1 MRKLSLPVL
10 QANFPRMGKY
20 RSVWKDQG
28 EIMEFVAENGSALIE
43 SPTGSGKT
51 AIQYAITK
59 AAESE
64 GRKPV
69 FLIVPNKTILEQTA
83 NEFSG
88 AFKIALGRN
97 EHPCLYYHDD
107 KEELTATFVQN
118 LYADPDAVRADEIP
132 CSFLRDCPH
141 RVDQATGETFE
152 SGFAPCPYYQ
162 QKFEAKQGGV
172 VLSTMS
178 FYLFTQLFSR
188 EWETPEV
195 LVIDEVHQ
203 LAEVFRNALSYEITD
218 WHLGKAVELLKRID
232 STSEKKVDEFRRKLI
247 HTAKKKPARQ
257 PTLLEDEELRKFIDL
272 LEQIDGKKLEKEIRQ
287 AIKEG
292 KVDVAEDRVTLKKLE
307 TFVRDLRR
315 YLHSFEYSLEAPP
328 DRHALNYTY
337 AFYKEERGENERV
350 QYKLVVQ
357 SHYVAGLIRKVLAPQ
372 TVSFSATIGNPDIF
386 GYETGIQSPFLAL
399 ESSFPVE
406 NCRIFMPTDSPDL
419 AWNNQ
424 KQNTLPK
431 VLRRVA
437 KTCKRF
443 ADKGMRS
450 LMVTVSNAERDEF
463 ILIAREEGLDPMSY
477 GNNGVT
483 AKTAAMMFKDG
494 QGDVLVGTESVYSQG
509 VDLPGGIAPVIFVL
523 RPGYP
528 QPKAPATV
536 FEERRFGSAR
546 WRIVNWRV
554 IQRAL
559 QTRGRNIRGL
569 RDKGVTFFVSQQFRR
584 FVYGSLP
591 KWLEKSYRGDKTWEQ
606 CVKEAEELLI

>member
-1 MRKLSLPVL
+1 MSKLSLPVL

-20 RSVWKDQG
+20 RSVWKEQ
-28 EIMEFVAENGSALIE
+28 EQSMAFVAENGSALVE

-51 AIQYAITK
+51 AIQYAITQ
-59 AAESE
+59 AAQNE

-83 NEFSG
+83 NEFPG

-107 KEELTATFVQN
+107 KEELTPSFVRD
-118 LYADPDAVRADEIP
+118 LYADPEAIRADEIP

-152 SGFAPCPYYQ
+152 PGAAPCPYYQ

-188 EWETPEV
+188 EWDTPEV

-232 STSEKKVDEFRRKLI
+232 STSTKKVDEFRKKLI
-247 HTAKKKPARQ
+247 HTAKKKPAHQ
-257 PTLLEDEELRKFIDL
+257 PTLLEDVELRKFIDL
-272 LEQIDGKKLEKEIRQ
+272 LEGIDNKELEREIRG
-287 AIKEG
+287 AINEG
-292 KVDVAEDRVTLKKLE
+292 KIDVAEDRVTLKKLE

-337 AFYKEERGENERV
+337 AFYKEERDENERV

-357 SHYVAGLIRKVLAPQ
+357 SHYVAGLIRKVLSPQ
-372 TVSFSATIGNPDIF
+372 TVSFSATIGDPDIF
-386 GYETGIQSPFLAL
+386 SYESGIKSPFLAL
-399 ESSFPVE
+399 ESGFPVE
-406 NCRIFMPTDSPDL
+406 NCRIFMPKDSPNL
-419 AWNNQ
+419 AWNAQ
-424 KQNTLPK
+424 KQGTLAK

-443 ADKGMRS
+443 ADKGIRS
-450 LMVTVSNAERDEF
+450 LIVTVSNAERDEF
-463 ILIAREEGLDPMSY
+463 VLIANDEGLIPISY
-477 GNNGVT
+477 GSNGVT
-483 AKTAAMMFKDG
+483 AKTAALMFKNG
-494 QGDVLVGTESVYSQG
+494 QGDVLVGTEAVYSQG
-509 VDLPGGIAPVIFVL
+509 IDLPGGIAPVIFVL

-546 WRIVNWRV
+546 WKIVNWRV

-569 RDKGVTFFVSQQFRR
+569 RDKGVTFFVSEQFRR

-591 KWLEKSYRGDKTWEQ
+591 KWLEKSYRGDKTWDQ
-606 CVKEAEELLI
+606 CVKETEELLG